1 MALHLMGQNHQV
13 DSLKAVLA
21 TQVPD
26 TAMAKTLL
34 RLSKRLQFTEEENA
48 LHYANTALRIA
59 DSLHHLRYQAESH
72 NIRAQ
77 LLNNIG
83 IQDEALVSAFTAFD
97 GYRQLKDT
105 MMMADA
111 INNVGLIYSETEAF
125 DKAIQV
131 FVQSEKLYTSQQFE
145 RGSLAARHN
154 CAVALTQKGDTASA
168 RKYYLETMPKLRNEK
183 YPDVMG
189 PTFNNYARLFARAV
203 EADSA
208 LYYYRLALKYKLP
221 AKRPSSIAN
230 TLLNMAEVNL
240 RINRLDEAATLLDS
254 ALTWVRKSASFEI
267 QMFYHQDLA
276 ELMRKQGH
284 FDVALA
290 HRDSVDRFKDSLNNE
305 NRIEMASQADAR
317 FRTKEQQTA
326 ISLMQKESE
335 IEKAGRSRLLWIAV
349 ALAGLLILVGVL
361 LVMAIRRGRERKRT
375 YNLLLRKNEEIQ
387 RQQAEIVLQNAQLA
401 DQNRRLEDLI
411 REKDGLISVVA
422 HDLRAPLN
430 RTAALSELVRSAGQ
444 LTSEQI
450 RYMDMIQKVNEDGGR
465 LIQDLLEM
473 NSYENNEFLVEKQR
487 VNLGELIEHSVS
499 GFEKAARAK
508 SISIHITP
516 QDQPVEA
523 HTDEKLLSRVID
535 NLLSNAIKFTKTG
548 KNVYISFERGKEG
561 AQVVIRD
568 EGQGISPEDQ
578 KKMFRKFQRLSAR
591 PTAGESSTG
600 LGLSI
605 VKTLVDR
612 LDGEIKLQS
621 EVGKGTE
628 IEICIPSAN

>member
-1 MALHLMGQNHQV
+1 MALHLVGQNPQV

-26 TAMAKTLL
+26 TAMAQNLIK
-34 RLSKRLQFTEEENA
+34 LSNMLQFTEEEQA
-48 LHYANTALRIA
+48 LSYANQALRIA
-59 DSLHHLRYQAESH
+59 DSLHVPNLLAES
-72 NIRAQ
+72 NRMRAQ
-77 LLNNIG
+77 ILNSIG
-83 IQDEALVSAFTAFD
+83 IQDEALVSATTAFEVFKSL
-97 GYRQLKDT
+97 GDT
-105 MMMADA
+105 LSMADA
-111 INNVGLIYSETEAF
+111 MNIIGLIHTDMDAY
-125 DKAIQV
+125 DKAIPA
-131 FVQSEKLYTSQQFE
+131 FIASEKLYASKQRE
-145 RGSLAARHN
+145 RGALAARHN
-154 CAVALTQKGDTASA
+154 CAVALTAKGDTASA
-168 RKYYLETMPKLRNEK
+168 RKYYLETMPKLKDEK

-189 PTFNNYARLFARAV
+189 ATYNNYARLFARAAD
-203 EADSA
+203 ADSA
-208 LYYYRLALKYKLP
+208 LYYYQIALKYKRP

-230 TLLNMAEVNL
+230 TLLNMAEVSL
-240 RINRLDEAATLLDS
+240 RVNRLVEAENLLDS
-254 ALTWVRKSASFEI
+254 AYVWVAKSASFDI
-267 QMFYHQDLA
+267 QLTYHQHLSS
-276 ELMRKQGH
+276 LLRKQGH
-284 FDVALA
+284 YLEALV
-290 HRDSVDRFKDSLNNE
+290 HVDSVLALTDSLYNQ
-305 NRIEMASQADAR
+305 NRLELASQADAR

-349 ALAGLLILVGVL
+349 ALGGLLVLVGVL
-361 LVMAIRRGRERKRT
+361 LFMAIRRGRERKRT
-375 YNLLLRKNEEIQ
+375 YNLLLLKNGEIQ

-430 RTAALSELVRSAGQ
+430 RTAALSELVRSSGS

-508 SISIHITP
+508 SISIHISP
-516 QDQPVEA
+516 QREPVEA

-548 KNVYISFERGKEG
+548 KNVYISCERGKDR

-628 IEICIPSAN
+628 IEICIPYAN